1 MTFDAHHATFFGKC
15 HEISLFVLVF
25 FGHYEANVHDGAVF
39 FYGCSHKHFIAVN
52 FIVKQI
58 GFLHV
63 EFMHGFHAAQ
73 VFDPFQCFVHYEN
86 RKYRRSIEHGIVF
99 WSFANVGSVIHH
111 SLQFAVCLAQNILP
125 YNYKCNSGRTHI
137 FLCSTV
143 NKCIFAYIH
152 RPRHDIGR
160 HIGHQRNGTGYI
172 FMNFSSVDG
181 IVGCDVE
188 IINIGGNGVTFGNV
202 GVIFIFGRCHHFYFA
217 VEFGFLDGFLSPYTC
232 LQISCLFVQQVGR
245 QVKELSGSAA
255 AQKQNRIFIRDVEQ
269 VSPQLFGFGHNPL
282 PTGCAVR
289 NFKNSDTCS
298 IKIANSF
305 NSRFNS
311 RFGQNTWSC
320 IKIMFFHT

>member
-1 MTFDAHHATFFGKC
+1 
-15 HEISLFVLVF
+15 
-25 FGHYEANVHDGAVF
+25 
-39 FYGCSHKHFIAVN
+39 
-52 FIVKQI
+52 
-58 GFLHV
+58 
-63 EFMHGFHAAQ
+63 MHGIQSTQLFY
-73 VFDPFQCFVHYEN
+73 PFEGFVHHEN
-86 RKYRRSIEHGIVF
+86 GEHRRSIKHGVIF
-99 WSFANVGSVIHH
+99 GSFADVGSVIDHGLKFPVH
-111 SLQFAVCLAQNILP
+111 FSQQVLAHNNER
-125 YNYKCNSGRTHI
+125 YTGRTHI
-137 FLCSTV
+137 FLSATINQRV
-143 NKCIFAYIH
+143 FAYIN
-152 RPRHDIGR
+152 RARHDIGR

-172 FMNFSSVDG
+172 FMNFSSVNG

-202 GVIFIFGRCHHFYFA
+202 GVIFIFRRCHHFYFA

-298 IKIANSF
+298 IKIANSI
-305 NSRFNS
+305 NGCFNS